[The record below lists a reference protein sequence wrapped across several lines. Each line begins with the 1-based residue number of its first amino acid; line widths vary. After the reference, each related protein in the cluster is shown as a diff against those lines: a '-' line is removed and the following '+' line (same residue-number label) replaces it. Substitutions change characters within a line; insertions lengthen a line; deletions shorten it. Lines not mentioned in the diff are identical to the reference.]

1 MKILLIDD
9 NKSLTKALSKF
20 LSAKGYEHTV
30 SNGGREG
37 LKLIQEQKFDKILLD
52 LSMPEFSGHDVINSL
67 EKSRKIK
74 ELKIIVFS
82 ALSISDSDIEQFK
95 KRGIVSF
102 LKKPVKLDELLKEL
116 EA

>member
-9 NKSLTKALSKF
+9 NKSMTTAICKAIEL
-20 LSAKGYEHTV
+20 KGHQCKP
-30 SNGGREG
+30 SNDGLEG

-52 LSMPEFSGHDVINSL
+52 LAMPEFSGYDIIDSL
-67 EKSRKIK
+67 EKSGKIK
-74 ELKIIVFS
+74 ELKIIVLTAS
-82 ALSISDSDIEQFK
+82 SISEGKIEEL
-95 KRGIVSF
+95 KRKGIVSF

>member
-30 SNGGREG
+30 SNDGREG

-52 LSMPEFSGHDVINSL
+52 LSMPEFSGYDVLDSL
-67 EKSRKIK
+67 EKSERIK
-74 ELKIIVFS
+74 ELKIVVFTAES
-82 ALSISDSDIEQFK
+82 LSETEIKEL
-95 KRGIVSF
+95 KRKGVVSF